1 MIYLYS
7 FIQIRKHNTFLND
20 IVTHI
25 KTPDCHYKK
34 YLPDKLPELHP
45 TEITNQ
51 SCIVPS
57 NESNQDQFLR
67 IINNHYVYN
76 GTWSIDLNQLEQD
89 VVEIYIVGKPLIA
102 IDNSIRTVFRF
113 KNMPTEITQP
123 GSK

>member
-1 MIYLYS
+1 M
-7 FIQIRKHNTFLND
+7 
-20 IVTHI
+20 
-25 KTPDCHYKK
+25 
-34 YLPDKLPELHP
+34 HP

-57 NESNQDQFLR
+57 NESNQDQFLK

-102 IDNSIRTVFRF
+102 IDSSIRTVFRF